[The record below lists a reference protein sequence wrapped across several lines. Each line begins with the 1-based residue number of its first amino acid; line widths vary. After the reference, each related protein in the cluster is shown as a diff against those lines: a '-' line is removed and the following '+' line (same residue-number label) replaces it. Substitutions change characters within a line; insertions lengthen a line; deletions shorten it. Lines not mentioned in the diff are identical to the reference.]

1 MTRPPPRRLAAPALL
16 ALTLSTACFG
26 AFGGAGCGT
35 TGESQRS
42 RPSPHADLVAIARD
56 CMELLAEYRETDY
69 GQATEAEL
77 VRQMEESALNEPIC
91 SEALPAMFDSPA
103 GAVMASHLGRS
114 FRIHSLRAELALSTR
129 FDELGGYCAI
139 LEELIERFRDDA
151 NEIGAFL
158 ETRSEID
165 DETRPLVP
173 LYELTLESIEV
184 TALDWAE
191 ACR

>member
-1 MTRPPPRRLAAPALL
+1 MTRTLRRRLTAPSQRALAFSVAALL
-16 ALTLSTACFG
+16 AAG
-26 AFGGAGCGT
+26 AVACGT
-35 TGESQRS
+35 SGESQRS
-42 RPSPHADLVAIARD
+42 RPSPEADLVAIARD
-56 CMELLAEYRETDY
+56 CIDLLAEYRETDY
-69 GQATEAEL
+69 SEATEAEL

-91 SEALPAMFDSPA
+91 SEALPAMYDSPA

-114 FRIHSLRAELALSTR
+114 FRIHSLRAELALSAR

-158 ETRSEID
+158 ETRSTID